1 MIAVRWIHCPDWA
14 DGTARLLHDTLG
26 DAFHDAPDLKDL
38 CQTMGLRPQDYS
50 WTQSAAL
57 LWPSITRDCHDAG
70 CLEALIAEVKVR
82 RPAVAPA
89 LDKVLGAH
97 VHTANWYSVA
107 ERHLSLLLGPGCARA
122 LLDRGELR
130 AHLVDMALRQYP
142 VLAITGEP
150 GTGKSY
156 SRHLIQHM
164 AGDPALD
171 CDFKIIDLEDDVYDH
186 VDMTAFMTML
196 CRRLDLPHRFDVD
209 TNTEQTR
216 TARELV
222 DVFVGRFAAL
232 PSRLRWLFV
241 DGLDRPHVP
250 TGVHLVVAQLA
261 REVEAGQLGDTRL
274 IVTGHPGDFAPSVL
288 EVLRHERLSGL
299 TEAHVRGFFDGLARH
314 VGRAITDEQLTGLVG
329 QVLADA
335 ADLADLRLVGSAA
348 SRAAHAHFR
357 PSGAP

>member
-1 MIAVRWIHCPDWA
+1 MKWIHGPNWG

-26 DAFHDAPDLKDL
+26 AAFHHAPEIEEICQAVGLPPKDYAW
-38 CQTMGLRPQDYS
+38 G
-50 WTQSAAL
+50 QSAAL
-57 LWPSITRDCHDAG
+57 LWPSITRDSFEAG
-70 CLEALIAEVKVR
+70 CLEVLVEQVKAR
-82 RPAVAPA
+82 KPAVAPA
-89 LDKVLGAH
+89 LDRVLGAH
-97 VHTANWYSVA
+97 VMAANWYSVP

-122 LLDRGELR
+122 LLDRAELR
-130 AHLVDMALRQYP
+130 EHLVDMVLRSYP

-171 CDFKIIDLEDDVYDH
+171 CEFKIIDLEDDVYDH
-186 VDMTAFMTML
+186 VDMTTFMTML
-196 CRRLDLPHRFDVD
+196 CTRLGLAARFDVD

-222 DVFVGRFAAL
+222 DIFVGRFAAL
-232 PSRLRWLFV
+232 PPRLRWLFV

-250 TGVHLVVAQLA
+250 SGVHVVVAQLA
-261 REVEAGQLGDTRL
+261 REVEAGQLGETRL

-288 EVLRHERLSGL
+288 EVLRHEQLSGL
-299 TEAHVRGFFDGLARH
+299 TEAHVRAFFNGLAQH
-314 VGRAITDEQLTGLVG
+314 VGTSISDDQVSELVRT
-329 QVLADA
+329 VVADA
-335 ADLADLRLVGSAA
+335 VDLADLKLVGSAA

-357 PSGAP
+357 PGEAP